1 MRRTKRNI
9 LLAFGTAAVLAVA
22 PATSVQASPGMDAES
37 VTCQDIG
44 GGTWCQGTASGDHWW
59 SSKCI
64 SNYYHP
70 TNYHSSTAIIGDD
83 TQRGVADAGQ
93 WSKATAQ
100 AGSGHT
106 CYTKYN
112 PDA

>member
-1 MRRTKRNI
+1 MQRTKRDI
-9 LLAFGTAAVLAVA
+9 LFALAAAAVLAAV

-44 GGTWCQGTASGDHWW
+44 GGTWCQGTASGSEWW

-70 TNYHSSTAIIGDD
+70 ANYHSSTAIIGGD
-83 TQRGVADAGQ
+83 TQRGFADGGQ
-93 WSKATAQ
+93 WSHATAE
-100 AGSGHT
+100 AGSAHT